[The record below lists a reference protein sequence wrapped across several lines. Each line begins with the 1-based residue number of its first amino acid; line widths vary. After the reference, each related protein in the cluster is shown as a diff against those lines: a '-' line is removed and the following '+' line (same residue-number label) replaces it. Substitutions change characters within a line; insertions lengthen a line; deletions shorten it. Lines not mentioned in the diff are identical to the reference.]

1 MSHSDGNISDMMINM
16 AYKDIFGLS
25 LIIWEVEAGFRGS
38 SKGMVQEVLTEEV
51 GCPFLEEEYFPF
63 LEEEEQFPFLEE
75 EAAFLWEE
83 GFRWDIH
90 S

>member
-1 MSHSDGNISDMMINM
+1 
-16 AYKDIFGLS
+16 
-25 LIIWEVEAGFRGS
+25 
-38 SKGMVQEVLTEEV
+38 MVQEVLTEEV